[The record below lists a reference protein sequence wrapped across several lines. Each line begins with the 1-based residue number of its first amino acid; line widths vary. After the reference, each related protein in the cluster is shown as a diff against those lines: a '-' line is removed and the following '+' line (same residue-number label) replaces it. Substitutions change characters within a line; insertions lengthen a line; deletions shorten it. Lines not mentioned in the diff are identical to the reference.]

1 MNNLPFLIR
10 NLPKDQRNEYYQNNN
25 IISLNKENLS
35 LREEINE
42 LKFLVEFYQSIWK
55 THYNSVIYN
64 LKIKYRKGEPV
75 WIDKIKCDRNELLQ
89 LDQDDEII
97 EWLKPIKCER

>member
-10 NLPKDQRNEYYQNNN
+10 NLPKDKRNEYYQNNN
-25 IISLNKENLS
+25 IISLNNENLS

-75 WIDKIKCDRNELLQ
+75 WIDKIKCDRNELLK

>member
-10 NLPKDQRNEYYQNNN
+10 NLPKNKRNEYYQNNN

-64 LKIKYRKGEPV
+64 LKIKYKKGEPV
-75 WIDKIKCDRNELLQ
+75 WIDKIKCDRNELLE
-89 LDQDDEII
+89 LDQDNEII
-97 EWLKPIKCER
+97 EWLKPVKCER

>member
-10 NLPKDQRNEYYQNNN
+10 NLPKNKRNEYYLNNN
-25 IISLNKENLS
+25 IVSLNKENLS

-42 LKFLVEFYQSIWK
+42 LKFLVEFYQSIWE

-64 LKIKYRKGEPV
+64 LKIKYKRGEPV
-75 WIDKIKCDRNELLQ
+75 WIDKIRCDRNELLE

>member
-10 NLPKDQRNEYYQNNN
+10 NLPKNKRNEYYQNNN
-25 IISLNKENLS
+25 IVSLNKENLS

-42 LKFLVEFYQSIWK
+42 LKFLVDFYQSLWK
-55 THYNSVIYN
+55 THSDSVIFN
-64 LKIKYRKGEPV
+64 LNIKYINGDPL
-75 WIDKIKCDRNELLQ
+75 WIDRIKCDRNNLLR
-89 LDQDDEII
+89 LDMDDEIE